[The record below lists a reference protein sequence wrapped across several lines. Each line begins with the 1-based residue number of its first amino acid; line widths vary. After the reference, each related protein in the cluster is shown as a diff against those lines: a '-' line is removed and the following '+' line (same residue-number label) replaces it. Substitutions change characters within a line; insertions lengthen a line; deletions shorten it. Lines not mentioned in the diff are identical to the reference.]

1 MYDKKIVKD
10 GCKLAVPIAIQ
21 SLVNS
26 AGSLMLQNF
35 MNGFGSKTVAAIT
48 SAYRVD
54 SVILLPI
61 INLGT
66 GITTITSQ
74 NTGAGEHKRARKGLF
89 VGTALMAVV
98 SLGLAG
104 IVVIAGGS
112 LIELFGLTKESV
124 EIGSMFFRL
133 IAPYYIVYGTA
144 MAIRGYLEGTGDVV
158 FSGII
163 GISSLIIRIAMS
175 YILKPYYGN
184 KVIAYAEAI
193 AWTFMLVLYIIRF
206 GMKYRKNEEK

>member
-1 MYDKKIVKD
+1 
-10 GCKLAVPIAIQ
+10 
-21 SLVNS
+21 
-26 AGSLMLQNF
+26 
-35 MNGFGSKTVAAIT
+35 
-48 SAYRVD
+48 
-54 SVILLPI
+54 
-61 INLGT
+61 
-66 GITTITSQ
+66 
-74 NTGAGEHKRARKGLF
+74 
-89 VGTALMAVV
+89 MAVV

-163 GISSLIIRIAMS
+163 GISSLIVRIAMS

-206 GMKYRKNEEK
+206 GMKYRKKEEMRQIYTE